1 MFNVKEYIGNHRCFK
16 HDFSFTQH
24 SFESKWRWFSLY
36 GNQNILW
43 TTRDANGILL
53 LFIIIS
59 VLMIL
64 SSFYSLVYWPPAFST
79 LAAHQRK
86 KWAGDTQS
94 ASSRLLINHIGS
106 ISSYSICISV
116 FVFLYLYFCICV
128 SVFVFL
134 HLHVCICVSV
144 IIFVFFL

>member
-1 MFNVKEYIGNHRCFK
+1 MFNVKEYIGNRRCFK
-16 HDFSFTQH
+16 HDFCFTQH

-79 LAAHQRK
+79 QAAHQRK

-116 FVFLYLYFCICV
+116 FVFLYLYFCICI
-128 SVFVFL
+128 SVFVFKYL
-134 HLHVCICVSV
+134 
-144 IIFVFFL
+144 